1 MNPKGKRGQWGT
13 ILRVLNH
20 YLLQHKQVQKSLNG
34 ILEYVKKKNDDA
46 LFQGLTLQ
54 KVNKFQYAFNTSTCY
69 PSNSK
74 IRLQR
79 WMKASIASKQSKG
92 SLRYLS
98 RDDEFH
104 KSLQH
109 LCSEPN

>member
-1 MNPKGKRGQWGT
+1 MGDNT
-13 ILRVLNH
+13 TCV
-20 YLLQHKQVQKSLNG
+20 KSLFASTQTG
-34 ILEYVKKKNDDA
+34 TKKPEWYPRICEKKHDA